1 MNIAIMGAGGI
12 ANAMARTVNSMEGM
26 NLYAIAS
33 RSHEKALKFAAEYN
47 IEKAY
52 GSYEEMAE
60 DENIDLVYIATPH
73 SHHFEHAKLC
83 LTHGRNVLCE
93 KAFTV
98 NAAQAEEL
106 FKIAKDN
113 NAFITEAFWTRY
125 MPSMKIIKDVLESG
139 AIGKPMMLTANQG
152 ASILDV
158 PRIVEPELAGGALLD
173 STVYPINFAVLMF
186 GWDFE
191 KYDASATFYKT
202 GVDMINSI
210 SLCYPDGRM
219 AVINASIASSIDSRV
234 IISGTEGRLVI
245 EGTNNPVSIKLYGKY
260 GDFKENIKIPKQI
273 TGYEYEVEACAD
285 AIKAGKHECEEMPH
299 EETIRVMK
307 FMDEIRAGWG
317 FKYPFEK

>member
-1 MNIAIMGAGGI
+1 MNVAIMGAGGI
-12 ANAMARTVNSMEGM
+12 AHAMARTVNEMEDA
-26 NLYAIAS
+26 NLYAIGS
-33 RSHEKALKFAAEYN
+33 RSLDKAEKFAAEYD

-52 GSYEEMAE
+52 GSYEEMAA

-83 LTHGRNVLCE
+83 LENGRGVLCE

-106 FKIAKDN
+106 FRIAKEKN
-113 NAFITEAFWTRY
+113 VFITEAFWTRFL
-125 MPSMKIIKDVLESG
+125 PSMKIIKDLLDGG
-139 AIGKPMMLTANQG
+139 AIGTPMMLTASQG

-158 PRIVEPELAGGALLD
+158 PRIVLPELAGGALLD

-191 KYDASATFYKT
+191 KCDASATFYKT

-210 SLCYPDGRM
+210 SLMYPDGRM
-219 AVINASIASSIDSRV
+219 AVINASIASSIDSQV

-245 EGTNNPVSIKLYGKY
+245 EGTNNPHTIKLYGKW
-260 GDFKENIKIPKQI
+260 GEFREEIGIPKQI
-273 TGYEYEVEACAD
+273 TGYEYEVRSSLK
-285 AIKAGKHECEEMPH
+285 AIKEGRLECEEMSH
-299 EETIRVMK
+299 EETLKVMR
-307 FMDEIRAGWG
+307 FMDKIRDEWG
-317 FKYPFEK
+317 FKYPFEI